1 MPTISVFEP
10 ALCCNTGVCGEDLD
24 ENLVTFT
31 ADAAWLNEQGGALT
45 RHNLAN
51 DPLAFAHNSTVK
63 GFLEIAGSAGLPLA
77 LVDGVTV
84 LTGRYPTRG
93 ELASWAGLDTPNAPP
108 AGALTLSLADNSE
121 PGCCAPGTSDCC

>member
-24 ENLVTFT
+24 QNLVTFT
-31 ADAAWLNEQGGALT
+31 ADAAWLTQQGGAIT

-63 GFLEIAGSAGLPLA
+63 SFLEIATSAGLPLA

-84 LTGRYPTRG
+84 LTGRYPTRS
-93 ELASWAGLDTPNAPP
+93 ELANWAGLDTPAAPP
-108 AGALTLSLADNSE
+108 AGALTLNLSDTSD
-121 PGCCAPGTSDCC
+121 PGCCAPGQSDCC